1 MAFPPQLYLSSAILV
16 FAVFFSLG
24 ILRNQVF
31 GIERVFK
38 KNTVRV
44 VLGGIGLAS
53 FFLAENIVGNLV
65 EEDYG
70 TLGGIIAALSILG
83 LQNRLMFIVKPIVN
97 SLFSDEMDQS
107 FSDQMTTYLQV
118 YRMATLDGII
128 TEQEQTMLT
137 ATADGLNLNSTE
149 IQAVEEFVKLEKGN
163 HQV

>member
-1 MAFPPQLYLSSAILV
+1 MQ
-16 FAVFFSLG
+16 
-24 ILRNQVF
+24 
-31 GIERVFK
+31 
-38 KNTVRV
+38 
-44 VLGGIGLAS
+44 
-53 FFLAENIVGNLV
+53 
-65 EEDYG
+65 EDYG
-70 TLGGIIAALSILG
+70 TLGGMIAALSILG

-118 YRMATLDGII
+118 YRMATLDGFI

-163 HQV
+163 RQV